1 MEWKKRVVFLA
12 IIVIA
17 SALWASSQAQAQGE
31 DGYLVH
37 VIQPGET
44 LSGIAR
50 YYGVPMQN
58 ILAVNSIADPNRI
71 FWGLRLLIPTGDVT
85 LPDPAPQTSS
95 AMHTV
100 QRGET
105 LFRIS
110 VRYNVSMNDLVV
122 ANNLANPNNIYA
134 GQLLVIPAPGTAG
147 SATQYGVAPGGASSA
162 GVGVPPADVPAG
174 DVPVPTIWDGKQIII
189 DLSQQ
194 RLYAFENG
202 ELVRQFTVSTGL
214 PATPTVTG
222 DFAIYRRYES
232 QRMQGP
238 DYDLPGVPWVMYF
251 YQSYSIH
258 GTYWHNNFGQP
269 MSHGCVNMRTPEAEW
284 LYNWAPD
291 GTSVRVIN

>member
-1 MEWKKRVVFLA
+1 VGRIQR
-12 IIVIA
+12 IIVLA
-17 SALWASSQAQAQGE
+17 TLAAMVALWASPPALAQSE
-31 DGYLVH
+31 SDYIIH

-44 LSGIAR
+44 LSEIAR
-50 YYGVPMQN
+50 RYGVPMNN
-58 ILAVNSIADPNRI
+58 IMVVNNIANPNRI
-71 FWGLRLLIPTGDVT
+71 FWGLRLRIPTGEVM
-85 LPDPAPQTSS
+85 LPDPATRTASTV
-95 AMHTV
+95 HTV
-100 QRGET
+100 VRGET
-105 LFRIS
+105 LFRIA
-110 VRYNVSMNDLVV
+110 VRYNVPMNNIVI
-122 ANNLANPNNIYA
+122 ANGLANPNNIYA
-134 GQLLVIPAPGTAG
+134 GQLLVIPAPGTVV
-147 SATQYGVAPGGASSA
+147 SASSSGPDA
-162 GVGVPPADVPAG
+162 SQAASFGEL
-174 DVPVPTIWDGKQIII
+174 PTPTVWDGKQIII

-194 RLYAFENG
+194 TLYAFENG
-202 ELVRQFTVSTGL
+202 EVVRQFTVSTGL